1 MSPVAHVPVAHTA
14 AVIQLNGRADWASN
28 QPLIERLVHEAA
40 RDGAE
45 LIVLPENLY
54 AMPENAQRLL
64 DMGFAPTDSPV
75 RWLQALAQAAGVWL
89 VAGTLPIRDE
99 ARQKLWARNYVIDA
113 DGGIAAA
120 YDKIHLFDVT
130 VPDGGTGESYHES
143 DVFLAGKTPVVV
155 DTPIGRLGLSICFDL
170 RFPELFRALV
180 DAGAT
185 VISLPAAFTEATG
198 RAHWE
203 TLIRA
208 RAIENQVVV
217 LAAGQVG
224 AHANG
229 RHTWGH
235 SMIVDAWGQVL
246 ANAGST
252 ADTVALA
259 QWQPQAQQ
267 QLRASFPVL
276 SLRRLSV
283 PLSMP
288 SSGE

>member
-1 MSPVAHVPVAHTA
+1 MSPLPTAPVVHTA

-28 QPLIERLVHEAA
+28 QLLIERLVHEAA
-40 RDGAE
+40 RGGAE

-54 AMPENAQRLL
+54 AMPENPQRILEL
-64 DMGFAPTDSPV
+64 GFAPEDAPL
-75 RWLQALAQAAGVWL
+75 RWLQALAKTAGVWL
-89 VAGTLPIRDE
+89 VAGTLPIRDT
-99 ARQKLWARNYVIDA
+99 ASGKLWSRSYAIDSN
-113 DGGIAAA
+113 GVIAAE

-130 VPDGGTGESYHES
+130 VPDGGMGESYHES
-143 DVFLAGKTPVVV
+143 EVFLAGKTPVVV

-203 TLIRA
+203 CLLRA

-224 AHANG
+224 THASG
-229 RHTWGH
+229 RRTWGH
-235 SMIVDAWGQVL
+235 SMILDAWGQVL
-246 ANAGST
+246 ANAE
-252 ADTVALA
+252 AQPDTVALA
-259 QWQPQAQQ
+259 RWQPEAQQ
-267 QLRASFPVL
+267 HLRRSFPVL
-276 SLRRLSV
+276 SLRKI
-283 PLSMP
+283 
-288 SSGE
+288 